1 MDMEYN
7 PFVYACLESLVHL
20 VLLQSAESK
29 LCPATQA
36 ITFLVSIDGVHFWE
50 WVRQKQWV

>member
-1 MDMEYN
+1 MEYN